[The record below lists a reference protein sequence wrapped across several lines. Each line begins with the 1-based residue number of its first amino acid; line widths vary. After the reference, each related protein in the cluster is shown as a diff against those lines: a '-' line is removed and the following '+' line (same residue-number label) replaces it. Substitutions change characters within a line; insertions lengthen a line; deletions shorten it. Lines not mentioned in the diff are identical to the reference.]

1 MDFYFVN
8 PTPENTTP
16 AENTFT
22 FTLDH
27 FLSRL
32 DIYIFSSVQIS
43 EAIYVNVK
51 FKAFFALTVRE
62 KAIPDIYHDN

>member
-8 PTPENTTP
+8 PTPDNTTP

-22 FTLDH
+22 FTLEH
-27 FLSRL
+27 FSSRL
-32 DIYIFSSVQIS
+32 DMYIFFSVQIL
-43 EAIYVNVK
+43 EAIYMNVK

-62 KAIPDIYHDN
+62 KANPDIYHDN